1 MKTLGDTLEAIAREK
16 AGILKHGVPAAIHP
30 ANGSV
35 LPVLESAARACGAPL
50 DVVEEPEILAERAHG
65 ARFRFRGE
73 TYEISLAGRHQVGN
87 AALAL
92 AALGLVGGLDFAA
105 VRAGLAKTRWHCRL
119 EWVDGVL
126 IDGAHN
132 PQGAAVLAEYLRA
145 HVPGRRVLL
154 VGMMHDKQVEACA
167 KLLAPV
173 ASRVIATRVD
183 DPRAASAEEVA
194 AAYPGAQAMDSLED
208 ALALARAD
216 GGTVIAC
223 GSLYLAGAVR
233 SLLRPGERLCL

>member
-1 MKTLGDTLEAIAREK
+1 M
-16 AGILKHGVPAAIHP
+16 
-30 ANGSV
+30 
-35 LPVLESAARACGAPL
+35 
-50 DVVEEPEILAERAHG
+50 
-65 ARFRFRGE
+65 
-73 TYEISLAGRHQVGN
+73 
-87 AALAL
+87 
-92 AALGLVGGLDFAA
+92 
-105 VRAGLAKTRWHCRL
+105 
-119 EWVDGVL
+119 DGVL

-194 AAYPGAQAMDSLED
+194 AGVSGRAGRGFAGRCACLGARGRRHGDRLR
-208 ALALARAD
+208 LALSGGCGALFAAAR
-216 GGTVIAC
+216 GTTVF
-223 GSLYLAGAVR
+223 VR
-233 SLLRPGERLCL
+233 QYGISAYQRFAP